1 MPLTTERIARVGG
14 GPDAVTRHDS
24 CPHIRAA
31 LERQPAVPLGNVTA
45 CWAVHTHASARL
57 SQDMALHGW
66 STRPRGGT
74 ATGTE
79 RVARRFQFWRERGFV
94 GEILFMN

>member
-1 MPLTTERIARVGG
+1 MTKRSKKPAHMPLTTERIARVGG

-66 STRPRGGT
+66 STRPDAHRALLYLRT
-74 ATGTE
+74 
-79 RVARRFQFWRERGFV
+79 
-94 GEILFMN
+94 